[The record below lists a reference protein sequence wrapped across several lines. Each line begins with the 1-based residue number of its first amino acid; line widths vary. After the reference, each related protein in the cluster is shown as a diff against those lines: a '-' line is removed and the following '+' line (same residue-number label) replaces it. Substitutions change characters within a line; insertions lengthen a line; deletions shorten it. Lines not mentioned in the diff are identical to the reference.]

1 MELRELAIKKLEER
15 GVKLTDIAEITH
27 ELQGKYLNDLT
38 CEECLEMVNQVLD
51 KREVIHTILTGIAID
66 EVAEKGLI
74 DKEVCDLIK
83 ADNGLY
89 GMDEILA
96 LGITNLFGSIALTNF
111 GYTDKNKPGIIGK
124 VDKEGK
130 EGIKCNTFLDD
141 IIGAI
146 AASAAARLAHNKEDI
161 KEAS

>member
-1 MELRELAIKKLEER
+1 MELRDLAIKKLEER
-15 GVKLTDIAEITH
+15 GVTLKDIADITFN
-27 ELQGKYLNDLT
+27 LQDKYQDDLKYG
-38 CEECLEMVNQVLD
+38 ECLEMVNQVLD

-146 AASAAARLAHNKEDI
+146 AASAAARLAHTRGTSNV
-161 KEAS
+161 

>member
-1 MELRELAIKKLEER
+1 MELRDLAIKKLEER
-15 GVKLTDIAEITH
+15 GVLLQDIADITFN
-27 ELQGKYLNDLT
+27 LQDKYQDNLT
-38 CEECLEMVNQVLD
+38 CNECLEMVNQVLD
-51 KREVIHTILTGIAID
+51 KREVIHTILTGIALD

-146 AASAAARLAHNKEDI
+146 AASAAARLAHTRGTSNV
-161 KEAS
+161 

>member
-1 MELRELAIKKLEER
+1 MELRDLAIKKLEER
-15 GVKLTDIAEITH
+15 GVLLQDIADITFN
-27 ELQGKYLNDLT
+27 LQDKYQDNLT
-38 CEECLEMVNQVLD
+38 CDECLEMVNQVLD
-51 KREVIHTILTGIAID
+51 KREVIHTILTGIALD

-146 AASAAARLAHNKEDI
+146 AASAAARLAHTRGTSNI
-161 KEAS
+161 

>member
-15 GVKLTDIAEITH
+15 GVTLQDIADITFS
-27 ELQGKYLNDLT
+27 LQERYQDNLKCD
-38 CEECLEMVNQVLD
+38 ECLEMVNQVLD
-51 KREVIHTILTGIAID
+51 KREVIHTILTGIALD

-130 EGIKCNTFLDD
+130 TTNKCNTFLDD

-146 AASAAARLAHNKEDI
+146 AASATARLAHTRGTSNV
-161 KEAS
+161 

>member
-1 MELRELAIKKLEER
+1 MELRDLAIKKLEER
-15 GVKLTDIAEITH
+15 GVLLQDIADITFN
-27 ELQGKYLNDLT
+27 LQDKYQDNLT
-38 CEECLEMVNQVLD
+38 CNECLDMVNQVLD
-51 KREVIHTILTGIAID
+51 KREVIHTILTGIALD

-146 AASAAARLAHNKEDI
+146 AASAAARLAHTRGTSNI
-161 KEAS
+161 

>member
-1 MELRELAIKKLEER
+1 MELRDLAIKKLEER
-15 GVKLTDIAEITH
+15 GVLLQDIADITFN
-27 ELQGKYLNDLT
+27 LQDKYQDNLT
-38 CEECLEMVNQVLD
+38 CNECLEMVNQVLD
-51 KREVIHTILTGIAID
+51 KREVIHTILTGIALD

-146 AASAAARLAHNKEDI
+146 AASAAARLAHTRGTSNI
-161 KEAS
+161 

>member
-1 MELRELAIKKLEER
+1 MELRDLAIKKLEER
-15 GVKLTDIAEITH
+15 GVLLQDIADITFN
-27 ELQGKYLNDLT
+27 LQDKYQDNLT
-38 CEECLEMVNQVLD
+38 CNECLDMVNQVLD
-51 KREVIHTILTGIAID
+51 KREVIHTILTGIALD

-146 AASAAARLAHNKEDI
+146 AASAAARLAHTRGTANI
-161 KEAS
+161 